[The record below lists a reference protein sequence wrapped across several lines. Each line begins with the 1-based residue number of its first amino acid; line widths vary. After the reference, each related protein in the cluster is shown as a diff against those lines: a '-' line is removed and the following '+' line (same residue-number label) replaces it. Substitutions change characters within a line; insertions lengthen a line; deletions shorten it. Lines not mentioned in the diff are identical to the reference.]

1 MDFKNYRKDNNSILG
16 KYQELTEI
24 LQQQNKQMLDAIKKE
39 NVDNLFIPEI
49 KPVIDYSTIENED
62 KSTASFMTGEQYG
75 NIYMYNRY
83 LKHVLQRLGKD
94 IEGANE
100 GSDTFA
106 AKTSDDMQNII
117 NRSLG
122 LK

>member
-24 LQQQNKQMLDAIKKE
+24 LQQQNKQMLDVIKKE
-39 NVDNLFIPEI
+39 NVDDLFVPEI
-49 KPVIDYSTIENED
+49 QPVIDYSTIENED

-83 LKHVLQRLGKD
+83 LKSFQHIGR
-94 IEGANE
+94 
-100 GSDTFA
+100 
-106 AKTSDDMQNII
+106 
-117 NRSLG
+117 
-122 LK
+122 